1 MNINRGSQLFPHRA
15 SCPMWDI
22 AVKYICCLVIL
33 VTQNA
38 STRKNPQFVL
48 LKIYWTRKMKSEV
61 YGICQTSNG
70 KIKKR
75 RERRK

>member
-1 MNINRGSQLFPHRA
+1 M
-15 SCPMWDI
+15 
-22 AVKYICCLVIL
+22 L

-61 YGICQTSNG
+61 YGICQTSNE